1 MPAMGLRSA
10 CGSRV
15 EIGDQDVRR
24 VVAEVSPAPEALSP
38 VAWTWRALPGTAG
51 AVSWNPPLSEFSSS
65 ACKAHVLG

>member
-10 CGSRV
+10 CGSHV

-24 VVAEVSPAPEALSP
+24 GVAEVSPAPEALSQF
-38 VAWTWRALPGTAG
+38 VDSEGTAG
-51 AVSWNPPLSEFSSS
+51 AVSWNPPCSEFSSS